1 MTAKIRNSLNLSFLH
16 THIKIYIKIKLTLFL
31 SIHLFFIT
39 FANSNV
45 FFFPALFRQ
54 TEAERRIWCETAGL
68 NIFLFF
74 QQVPTSHP
82 GKNGHLHSRI
92 FSALAF
98 VSHFYSGDGNEFD
111 SFLVF
116 SIIYA
121 DVFQTSFHCSRA
133 GINCVRLQNLDN
145 TRQRSV
151 GNFSLKLFLFFLS
164 FLYLQWMH
172 LLISIVAFNVLISF
186 VLMFFLQ
193 ILF

>member
-1 MTAKIRNSLNLSFLH
+1 M
-16 THIKIYIKIKLTLFL
+16 LFL
-31 SIHLFFIT
+31 SIQLFFIT
-39 FANSNV
+39 FASSNFS
-45 FFFPALFRQ
+45 FFFSILFRQ

-151 GNFSLKLFLFFLS
+151 GNFSLNLFLFFFPLS

-172 LLISIVAFNVLISF
+172 LLIRIVAFNVRIAF
-186 VLMFFLQ
+186 VLLLFFQ